1 MIATITFYTV
11 QLTDIDSM
19 KLQMTYLFHISML
32 QLSCI
37 LCEPKNTT
45 RTVGQRSQLQIGM
58 AFMLYSNYG

>member
-37 LCEPKNTT
+37 LCEPKIST
-45 RTVGQRSQLQIGM
+45 RTVGQRS
-58 AFMLYSNYG
+58 